1 MRSTARVRRWRA
13 SWSALSARLRTPPR
27 LPAAAGAGAEGSSRY
42 ERDLRHG
49 IAPAEEAPSAL
60 STSVL
65 SAVASVGRWFSRLE
79 SGDFRTYIVYI
90 VGALVFFLALIILVR

>member
-1 MRSTARVRRWRA
+1 M
-13 SWSALSARLRTPPR
+13 
-27 LPAAAGAGAEGSSRY
+27 
-42 ERDLRHG
+42 
-49 IAPAEEAPSAL
+49 
-60 STSVL
+60 L